1 MIGPLLRHYDRKVRE
16 FVDALCEASLSQEA
30 WAQAQLP
37 NSKGG
42 LGLRSAEAS
51 ASCSFLASVS
61 STREMVNK
69 LSSPGGA
76 NEWETK
82 AVRDCSAFVPGDVL
96 AKVPEGV
103 KQKELNDNF
112 DKLQLERLQQ
122 HGSAVTTKRLKACSQ
137 PFADGWLRVVPP
149 RVFDTL
155 LSNDNLRDSLRLR
168 VGVETGTGDSHCPF
182 CCQLMDAYGH
192 HALSCMSGGDCVGRH
207 NAVRNT
213 FFKEAVKARFRPV
226 LEKAGILPDQRPAD
240 IFLHVGPSAAQSG
253 RRHFDQVAWD
263 FAAISPYTPARLRDA
278 TDGANMA
285 AYAEQKRQKLDTASR
300 CEGLGVAFEPIVF
313 EAAGGVELGGKR
325 VLEGLFK
332 AMAANAD
339 STPQE
344 VTERVMGRTS
354 IDLQR
359 AWHRSLSR
367 RTTMVYSEDDS
378 PVSEYYSSWAP
389 EGASNAE

>member
-1 MIGPLLRHYDRKVRE
+1 MGTMLL
-16 FVDALCEASLSQEA
+16 
-30 WAQAQLP
+30 
-37 NSKGG
+37 
-42 LGLRSAEAS
+42 
-51 ASCSFLASVS
+51 
-61 STREMVNK
+61 
-69 LSSPGGA
+69 
-76 NEWETK
+76 
-82 AVRDCSAFVPGDVL
+82 AVCR
-96 AKVPEGV
+96 
-103 KQKELNDNF
+103 
-112 DKLQLERLQQ
+112 
-122 HGSAVTTKRLKACSQ
+122 
-137 PFADGWLRVVPP
+137 
-149 RVFDTL
+149 
-155 LSNDNLRDSLRLR
+155 
-168 VGVETGTGDSHCPF
+168 
-182 CCQLMDAYGH
+182 
-192 HALSCMSGGDCVGRH
+192 GDCVGRH
-207 NAVRNT
+207 NTVRNT

-263 FAAISPYTPARLRDA
+263 FAVISPYTPARLRDA
-278 TDGANMA
+278 TDVANMA

-313 EAAGGVELGGKR
+313 EATGGVELGGKR
-325 VLEGLFK
+325 VMEGLLK
-332 AMAANAD
+332 AVAANTD